1 MTNLIVIAMGVLG
14 FLFPFK
20 LINAIKYTDETKAS
34 LNAFLAGV
42 IFGLLMLFIG
52 MFLNSLI

>member
-1 MTNLIVIAMGVLG
+1 MGSLLMLTAMGVLG

-20 LINAIKYTDETKAS
+20 VINAIKYEDETKAS

-42 IFGLLMLFIG
+42 IFGLLMFFIG
-52 MFLNSLI
+52 LLLMD